1 MSDAPQAVHA
11 LVSEIKRR
19 WRRRALLRG
28 AALSL
33 LTLLSVT
40 LVLVLLRVA
49 GLPGTALTAG
59 GVLGG
64 LAVLAVAGWFVVR
77 PGLRRISDRQVALF
91 VEERVPELEDRL
103 NSAVELGT
111 AGDRA
116 ADHSALID
124 RLMDDAARQVT
135 SIPTGAL
142 MDRWQVRRLFYG
154 AAALLGVVLLV
165 SYASLDALRTPA
177 PGGALTRVALQPPS
191 LTVTPGDKE
200 IEQGATQE
208 ITVSVRETAG
218 PDVMLHYRQ
227 DEGDWQKIA
236 LQKALGEDVYRHTL
250 QRVQQP
256 VQYFARRGDVRSETY
271 ALSLYEFP
279 SVRRVDL
286 TYTYP
291 EYTGRPPRREDST
304 RAIRGL
310 KGSTVTLDIQ
320 TSGAVERAEM
330 IVEGDERVALEPA
343 GDGRFRGRMT
353 LREPGAYTLRLTDEA
368 GKHNTFA
375 QAYEI
380 TPLEDERPRL
390 TITAPRR
397 DVRPNAVEEVFVAAE
412 ARDDFGL
419 KDVRLK
425 YAVNGAE
432 EQAVRLM
439 EEGATRPSEVAG
451 QHRFF
456 LEELDLVPGDVISY
470 YVEASDHAPGATPE
484 ATDMY
489 FIEVRPFDLR
499 FVQENN
505 AGGQQGG
512 GRRGGTV
519 ASQQQIIT
527 ATWKLRRQ
535 QGELSEA
542 AFEKS
547 RQALTQTQAN
557 LKTNIEE
564 RLSNT
569 AFSAELRTDEKSQK
583 VVDLLR
589 AATTHMEDALEDLKA
604 GQLDEA
610 LGPERKALGELLKAD
625 ALNEERKVAM
635 QRQQSGGGGGSATEQ
650 RMTELMDL
658 ELDVSKDKY
667 ETQQQ
672 ASAQP
677 GGGAADEALQRVQE
691 LARKQEELMQQ
702 REETALRGEDKKRR
716 IEHLQREQDQLKQQ
730 AENLARAMRQQS
742 SRQQSS
748 RQQPG
753 RQQSSQGQQQAQQ
766 QQEQAQQ
773 RLQRASEQMR
783 QAQQALRQGNE
794 QQAQARQQ
802 QALREL
808 GRLEEDLQRTQKG
821 PLRQQ
826 LDDLAREAQ
835 QLSAQE
841 RQLRQSL
848 EEAARAEGGQEAAA
862 RERTLEQLKA
872 KRQEQIER
880 LQQLKEG
887 AQAAADDA
895 RQKEPEL
902 ASATRETVERI
913 EQENLE
919 QQMQAS
925 QRALREGQLDRA
937 RQQGEATAAGAERVD
952 EQMQQLKRRLPVTEE
967 EQLAQ
972 SLQEVRA
979 LKKKLQDLQA
989 QASSSQQQQQQGGRS
1004 SQSTD
1009 AVPPVQRQMEQA
1021 QEALRRMEQALG
1033 GNRQAQ
1039 RQARELQKAL
1049 RADHTGERIEGEG
1062 ADTFFEDE
1070 VFERLSALEMELSRQ
1085 LDRTV
1090 LEQKVYGPRQEDVPL
1105 AYRELVE
1112 QYYESLA
1119 ESP

>member
-1 MSDAPQAVHA
+1 MPDAPQAVHT

-33 LTLLSVT
+33 LTLLSVA

-49 GLPGTALTAG
+49 GLPGAALAAG

-64 LAVLAVAGWFVVR
+64 LAVLAVAAWFVVR

-103 NSAVELGT
+103 NSAVELGA

-116 ADHSALID
+116 ADHTVLAD

-135 SIPTGAL
+135 SIPAGAL
-142 MDRWQVRRLFYG
+142 MDRRQVRRLFYG
-154 AAALLGVVLLV
+154 AGALLGVVLLV
-165 SYASLDALRTPA
+165 SYVSLDALRIPA
-177 PGGALTRVALQPPS
+177 PSGALTQVALQPPP
-191 LTVTPGDKE
+191 LTVTPGDRE
-200 IEQGATQE
+200 IEQGAAQD
-208 ITVSVRETAG
+208 IAVSVREAAG
-218 PDVMLHYRQ
+218 PDVMLYYRRGN
-227 DEGDWQKIA
+227 GDWQKVA
-236 LQKALGEDVYRHTL
+236 LQKALGEDEYRHTF
-250 QRVQQP
+250 QSVQQP
-256 VQYFARRGDVRSETY
+256 IRYFARRGEARSATY

-291 EYTGRPPRREDST
+291 EYTGQPPRTEDST
-304 RAIRGL
+304 RSIRGL
-310 KGSTVTLDIQ
+310 KGSTVTLDVR
-320 TSGAVERAEM
+320 TSGTVEHAEM
-330 IVEGDERVALEPA
+330 IVGEDERVELEPA
-343 GDGRFRGRMT
+343 GDGRFRGQLA
-353 LREPGAYTLRLTDEA
+353 LREPGSYTLRLTDEA

-375 QAYEI
+375 EAYEI

-390 TITAPRR
+390 TLTAPQR
-397 DVRPNAVEEVFVAAE
+397 DVRPNAVEEVLVAAE
-412 ARDDFGL
+412 AEDDFGL
-419 KDVRLK
+419 KEVQLK

-439 EEGATRPSEVAG
+439 EKDAARPNEAVG

-489 FIEVRPFDLR
+489 FIEVRPFDQR
-499 FVQENN
+499 FTQVNN
-505 AGGQQGG
+505 AGGGRGG
-512 GRRGGTV
+512 GRQGGTV

-535 QGELSEA
+535 QDDLSEA

-547 RQALTQTQAN
+547 RQALTQSQAN
-557 LKTNIEE
+557 LKSNIEE

-569 AFSAELRTDEKSQK
+569 AFSAELRADEKSQK
-583 VVDLLR
+583 VVGLLR

-677 GGGAADEALQRVQE
+677 GGGAADEALRRVQE
-691 LARKQEELMQQ
+691 LARKQEDLMQQ
-702 REETALRGEDKKRR
+702 REETTLRGEDKKRR
-716 IEHLQREQDQLKQQ
+716 IERLQREQDQIKQQ

-766 QQEQAQQ
+766 RQEQAQQ
-773 RLQRASEQMR
+773 RLQRASEQMQ
-783 QAQQALRQGNE
+783 QAQQALRRGEE

-808 GRLEEDLQRTQKG
+808 SRLEQDLQRAQKG
-821 PLRQQ
+821 TLRQQ

-848 EEAARAEGGQEAAA
+848 QEAARAEEEGQEVAA
-862 RERTLEQLKA
+862 RERALEQLRA
-872 KRQEQIER
+872 ARQEQMGR
-880 LQQLKEG
+880 FRQLKED
-887 AQAAADDA
+887 ARAVADDA
-895 RQKEPEL
+895 RQEQPEL
-902 ASATRETVERI
+902 ADAAREALENVGR
-913 EQENLE
+913 ENLE
-919 QQMQAS
+919 RQMQAS
-925 QRALREGQLDRA
+925 QRALQEGQLGRA
-937 RQQGEATAAGAERVD
+937 RQQGETTVASAERV
-952 EQMQQLKRRLPVTEE
+952 EAQMRQLKQRLPATEGE
-967 EQLAQ
+967 KLAQ
-972 SLQEVRA
+972 SLQEVRD
-979 LKKKLQDLQA
+979 LKKQLQDMQA
-989 QASSSQQQQQQGGRS
+989 QASSSQQQQQRGRS
-1004 SQSTD
+1004 SQDGGAPS
-1009 AVPPVQRQMEQA
+1009 AQRSLEQA
-1021 QEALRRMEQALG
+1021 QEALRRMEQNLG
-1033 GNRQAQ
+1033 GNRKAQ

-1049 RADHTGERIEGEG
+1049 RSDHTGERIEGEN
-1062 ADTFFEDE
+1062 AKAFFSDE
-1070 VFERLSALEMELSRQ
+1070 VFERLSALEMELARQ
-1085 LDRTV
+1085 LDHTL
-1090 LEQKVYGPRQEDVPL
+1090 LEQKVYGPRQDAVPP
-1105 AYRELVE
+1105 AYRELIE
-1112 QYYESLA
+1112 QYYEALA